1 MIFEDDLI
9 EENEGEELKSS
20 VRVKSKKNLLIE
32 GQLLTQIM
40 EHKERKRFTKYI
52 MQYDCVV
59 FSRTSPKQKV
69 NVVRLLK
76 EMNIQTLAIGDG
88 ANDVN
93 MIQEA
98 SVGIGLE
105 GEEGD

>member
-1 MIFEDDLI
+1 
-9 EENEGEELKSS
+9 
-20 VRVKSKKNLLIE
+20 
-32 GQLLTQIM
+32 
-40 EHKERKRFTKYI
+40 
-52 MQYDCVV
+52 MQFDCVV

-105 GEEGD
+105 GEEGDQASKSSDYTLPSF